1 MGQKRQR
8 EQKGP
13 NSQFKKQKRTAKPNG
28 TTEKESQPE
37 VAVGIDELNWKEV
50 ALPDRLDS
58 FEGFFGLEEIE
69 GVDVV
74 KPQGKGE
81 LRFKVRY

>member
-8 EQKGP
+8 DQKGSD
-13 NSQFKKQKRTAKPNG
+13 SQFKKRKRTGDSNG
-28 TTEKESQPE
+28 TTEKQPPPE
-37 VAVGIDELNWKEV
+37 VAVGVDELNWKEV

-69 GVDVV
+69 GVNVL

-81 LRFKVRY
+81 LRFKV